1 MKKTFGDESAEH
13 PNSENIEQFEATG
26 GKISNREIMAQARG
40 SLKGR
45 WGLAIGT
52 VLVYWIICIAAEEI
66 PKAGWLISI
75 LVSGAMSLGL
85 CIFALSLSRRKNP
98 KFEQLFGGFKRFGVA
113 LAAFLLKI
121 IFIILWSLLLVVP
134 GIIASFRYSMTYY
147 IIAENDSIG
156 PLEAIK
162 KSKEMM
168 RGNKWKLFCLCWRF
182 IGWDLLCILT
192 LGIGFLWLM
201 PYRTVAFAR
210 FYDDVAV

>member
-1 MKKTFGDESAEH
+1 MEKTFGDESAKH

-75 LVSGAMSLGL
+75 LISGPMSLGL
-85 CIFALSLSRRKNP
+85 CIFSLSLSRRKNP

-113 LAAFLLKI
+113 LAAFLLKT

-134 GIIASFRYSMTYY
+134 GIIASFRYSMTY
-147 IIAENDSIG
+147 ICHGIQRDNCF
-156 PLEAIK
+156 LE
-162 KSKEMM
+162 
-168 RGNKWKLFCLCWRF
+168 
-182 IGWDLLCILT
+182 
-192 LGIGFLWLM
+192 
-201 PYRTVAFAR
+201 
-210 FYDDVAV
+210 